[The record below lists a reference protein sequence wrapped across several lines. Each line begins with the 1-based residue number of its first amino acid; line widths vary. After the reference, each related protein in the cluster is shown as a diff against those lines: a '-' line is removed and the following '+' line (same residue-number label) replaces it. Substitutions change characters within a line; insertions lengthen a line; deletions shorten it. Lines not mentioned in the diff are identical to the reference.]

1 MHPGSWTRP
10 QPGGQTV
17 ILGRVNYAE
26 LLLPDFSLI
35 LCGYLVCRYTALD
48 RRIWEPVESLVYYFL
63 FPVLLFHS
71 IVRHPLDPQATSGL
85 IGAGLCLG
93 ASAIALSYSLPWWPW
108 VGRHIDRRDHA
119 AGAQVAFRFN
129 SFIALAISERLAGPQ
144 GLSLIAVLI
153 GVCVP
158 LFNTGAVWPMVRAAH
173 AGHSR
178 GFAAELLRNPLIL
191 ATACGLIANLAGF
204 RMPTLLEPMVIRI
217 GNASL
222 ALGLLAAGA
231 GLQLGSL
238 GSGRVLSVSLLSIK
252 HLAVPLLAALMAW
265 VFALDPVQRS
275 ILLAFSAMPTASSA
289 YVLAARMGL
298 NGPYVAGLVTMST
311 LLGMVSLPFALGV
324 LR

>member
-1 MHPGSWTRP
+1 M
-10 QPGGQTV
+10 
-17 ILGRVNYAE
+17 NYAE

-48 RRIWEPVESLVYYFL
+48 RSVWEPVERLVYFFL

-71 IVRHPLDPQATSGL
+71 IVRHPLDPQTASGL

-93 ASAIALSYSLPWWPW
+93 AAGIALSYSLPSWPW
-108 VGRHIDRRDHA
+108 LGRRIDRRDHA

-129 SFIALAISERLAGPQ
+129 SFIALAVSERLAGAQ

-178 GFAAELLRNPLIL
+178 GFAGELLRNPLII

-204 RMPTLLEPMVIRI
+204 RMPALLEPVVTRI
-217 GNASL
+217 GNASVP
-222 ALGLLAAGA
+222 LGLLAAGA
-231 GLQLGSL
+231 GLQFGSL
-238 GSGRVLSVSLLSIK
+238 GAGKALAVALLSIK
-252 HLAVPLLAALMAW
+252 HLAMPLLAALIALG
-265 VFALDPVQRS
+265 FALEPSQRA
-275 ILLAFSAMPTASSA
+275 ILLVFSAMPTASSA

-298 NGPYVAGLVTMST
+298 NGPYVAGLVTLST
-311 LLGMVSLPFALGV
+311 LMGMLSLPLALTV